1 MNIGMFP
8 MSGIRVCDPELLELG
23 FTLPGF
29 VERRKTIASLP
40 SLGLLTLAGMTP
52 EKHKIHYVEIPDET
66 LVHAPPTGL
75 DLAAISSSSAQI
87 DRAYA
92 MAQSFKS
99 MGVPTVMGG
108 AHVTSVPEEAA
119 RYCDTV
125 VIGEGEPVWHK
136 VLEDAAN
143 GRLRQFYHAD
153 PDDYDMKDA
162 PMPAFE
168 LLDFE
173 KYNRIIIQTSRGCPH
188 QCEFCASSLVLTPK
202 YKQKPLAKVLAEI
215 ERVEK
220 IWGRPLLEF
229 ADDNCLIN
237 RAYWKELLTAI
248 KEKGIKWFAVSDIS
262 LADDLELLRLMREA
276 GCVQVL
282 IGLESPT
289 DTALKG
295 LELKNNWKFKKFP
308 QYKEAIRTIQE
319 HGITVNGCFV
329 IGFDAHD
336 KQIFDDIRSFVKDSG
351 LYEVQITILT
361 PFPGTPLYKRL
372 EREGRLLEPHN
383 WKKCTLFD
391 LNFTPAKM
399 TEDELRA
406 GFKQLM
412 KELYSGEFT
421 KWRRSRFMQARRQQ
435 KQKGDQK

>member
-1 MNIGMFP
+1 
-8 MSGIRVCDPELLELG
+8 
-23 FTLPGF
+23 
-29 VERRKTIASLP
+29 
-40 SLGLLTLAGMTP
+40 
-52 EKHKIHYVEIPDET
+52 
-66 LVHAPPTGL
+66 
-75 DLAAISSSSAQI
+75 
-87 DRAYA
+87 

-99 MGVPTVMGG
+99 MGVPTVIGG

-119 RYCDTV
+119 RYCDAV
-125 VIGEGEPVWHK
+125 VIGEGEPVWLE

-143 GRLRQFYHAD
+143 GRLQQFYHAE
-153 PDDYDMKDA
+153 PDDYDMNDA

-229 ADDNCLIN
+229 ADDNCLVN
-237 RAYWKELLTAI
+237 RAYWKELLTEI
-248 KEKGIKWFAVSDIS
+248 KGKGIKWFAVSDIS
-262 LADDLELLRLMREA
+262 LADDIELLKLMREA

-289 DTALKG
+289 DAALKG

-336 KQIFDDIRSFVKDSG
+336 KQIFDDILSFVKDSG

-372 EREGRLLEPHN
+372 ERECRLLEPHN

-399 TEDELRA
+399 TEDELRT

-421 KWRRSRFMQARRQQ
+421 K
-435 KQKGDQK
+435 